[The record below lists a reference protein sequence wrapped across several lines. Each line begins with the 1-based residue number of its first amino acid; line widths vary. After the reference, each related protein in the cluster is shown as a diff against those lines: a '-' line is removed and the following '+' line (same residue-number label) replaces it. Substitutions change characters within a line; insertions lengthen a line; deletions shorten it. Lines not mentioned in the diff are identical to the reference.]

1 MAFSSRKEIS
11 SRNSER
17 STDDTAC
24 LRMSENGVALW
35 CEKNVFV
42 QENQPFVDY
51 LPYFCSKV
59 IGTLSIGK
67 NLCGSFSGEKQSI
80 PDKTIMVNIKI

>member
-1 MAFSSRKEIS
+1 
-11 SRNSER
+11 
-17 STDDTAC
+17 
-24 LRMSENGVALW
+24 MSENGVALW

-67 NLCGSFSGEKQSI
+67 NLYRILFGGKTKYSGQ
-80 PDKTIMVNIKI
+80 NNNG